1 MVHIFKKTRSTLRQP
16 WFRPDAVAVDEG
28 GDLAGPLLFA
38 VLLGV
43 THLLVRPPARN
54 RLSPLGLISDARRSW
69 AR

>member
-16 WFRPDAVAVDEG
+16 WLRPDAVALDEG

-43 THLLVRPPARN
+43 THLLVRPPAR
-54 RLSPLGLISDARRSW
+54 PQPTP
-69 AR
+69 